1 MVLSVIKFFL
11 CVDFF
16 FSRLEGRIHGTKGSI
31 DGQTSTRARVAWR
44 QAVRRVG
51 PGGLMNDRTLRAGL
65 VHKDASV
72 FFNNCITADSA
83 RVFFFLLDD
92 KIGELVAFPC
102 VRSTRSKTLRCSL
115 IKPESTWR
123 LNPGS
128 FMKVRSRRSSEYQ
141 GLFSSCRTVLPVS
154 DGASA
159 SICLAARSPD
169 SMAPSTQPVFMV
181 VKSPAK

>member
-1 MVLSVIKFFL
+1 MKTKLSLSESPHPAIRASNNSQGEKRMVLSVIKFFL

-92 KIGELVAFPC
+92 KIGEMVAFPC

-115 IKPESTWR
+115 EKPCSG
-123 LNPGS
+123 PG
-128 FMKVRSRRSSEYQ
+128 
-141 GLFSSCRTVLPVS
+141 
-154 DGASA
+154 
-159 SICLAARSPD
+159 
-169 SMAPSTQPVFMV
+169 
-181 VKSPAK
+181 